1 MNALA
6 MLEARGFVQQCTNR
20 DEVQRALDDGAVTF
34 YIGFDPT
41 ASSLHVGSLLQI
53 MVMAWLQRYG
63 HRPIAIIGAGTTLIG
78 DPTGRTELRKMLS
91 AEEIEANGQ
100 RIKNQIEHFLDLDG
114 EKGLMLNNAE
124 WLTQL
129 NYLSFLR
136 DIGKHFSVN
145 RMMAA
150 EGYKQRLARGLSF
163 IEFNYQILQAYDFL
177 ELYRRHGCTLQIGG
191 DDQWGNI
198 IAGSGLIRR
207 CDQGAANGLTTPLIT
222 TSSGAKMGKTAKG
235 AVWLD
240 PALCSP
246 FDFYQF
252 WLNVDDA
259 DVIRFLKLYTF
270 LDLEEIETLAQLRGA
285 DIRKAKRVLARQITS
300 QLHGEDAMLAAES
313 AAANM
318 TRGVASADM
327 QTHAVGDDAK
337 LVNVLA
343 DANMEKSRGA
353 ARRLMQ
359 GGAVRVN
366 GEKVTDVDYVLSA
379 EDLSGDGVVVR
390 LGKKRAIR
398 LLRES

>member
-1 MNALA
+1 
-6 MLEARGFVQQCTNR
+6 
-20 DEVQRALDDGAVTF
+20 
-34 YIGFDPT
+34 
-41 ASSLHVGSLLQI
+41 
-53 MVMAWLQRYG
+53 
-63 HRPIAIIGAGTTLIG
+63 
-78 DPTGRTELRKMLS
+78 
-91 AEEIEANGQ
+91 
-100 RIKNQIEHFLDLDG
+100 
-114 EKGLMLNNAE
+114 
-124 WLTQL
+124 
-129 NYLSFLR
+129 
-136 DIGKHFSVN
+136 
-145 RMMAA
+145 
-150 EGYKQRLARGLSF
+150 
-163 IEFNYQILQAYDFL
+163 
-177 ELYRRHGCTLQIGG
+177 
-191 DDQWGNI
+191 
-198 IAGSGLIRR
+198 
-207 CDQGAANGLTTPLIT
+207 
-222 TSSGAKMGKTAKG
+222 MGKTAKG

>member
-1 MNALA
+1 MDALS

-20 DEVQRALDDGAVTF
+20 EEVQRVLEEGQVTF

-53 MVMAWLQRYG
+53 MIMAWLQRYG

-78 DPTGRTELRKMLS
+78 DPTGRTELRKMLT
-91 AEEIEANGQ
+91 AEEIDANAQ
-100 RIKNQIEHFLDLDG
+100 RIKKQIEQFLILDG
-114 EKGLMLNNAE
+114 EKGLLLNNAS

-129 NYLSFLR
+129 NYLAFLR
-136 DIGKHFSVN
+136 DIGRHFSVN
-145 RMMAA
+145 RMIAA

-177 ELYRRHGCTLQIGG
+177 ELYRRYGCTLQIGG

-222 TSSGAKMGKTAKG
+222 TASGAKMGKTVQG

-259 DVIRFLKLYTF
+259 DVVKFLKLYTF
-270 LDLEEIETLAQLRGA
+270 LDLEEIASLGRLQGA
-285 DIRKAKRVLARQITS
+285 DIRQAKRVLARQITA
-300 QLHGEDAMLAAES
+300 QLHGESAMEAAE
-313 AAANM
+313 AAAAKM
-318 TRGVASADM
+318 TQGVASADM
-327 QTHAVGDDAK
+327 KTYEVAGELK
-337 LVNVLA
+337 LVNLLA
-343 DANMEKSRGA
+343 EAGMEKSRGA
-353 ARRLMQ
+353 ARRLIQ
-359 GGAVRVN
+359 GGGVRVN
-366 GEKVTDVDYVLSA
+366 GDKVTDVDYVLGTTDFGQA
-379 EDLSGDGVVVR
+379 GAVVR

-398 LLRES
+398 FVQT

>member
-1 MNALA
+1 MDALA

-20 DEVQRALDDGAVTF
+20 DEVQRALEAGQVTF

-53 MVMAWLQRYG
+53 MVMAWLQRFG

-78 DPTGRTELRKMLS
+78 DPSGRTELRQMLT
-91 AEEIEANGQ
+91 AEQIEANGLK
-100 RIKNQIEHFLDLDG
+100 IKEQIEHFLVLDG
-114 EKGLMLNNAE
+114 DQGLMLNNAA
-124 WLTQL
+124 WLTEL

-136 DIGKHFSVN
+136 DIGRHFSVN
-145 RMMAA
+145 RMIAA

-177 ELYRRHGCTLQIGG
+177 ELHRRYGCSLQIGG

-207 CDQGAANGLTTPLIT
+207 CDQGVANGLTTPLIT
-222 TSSGAKMGKTAKG
+222 TASGSKMGKTAQG

-240 PALCSP
+240 ADLCSP

-259 DVIRFLKLYTF
+259 DVVRFLKLYTF
-270 LDLEEIETLAQLRGA
+270 LDLEEIAALGRLKGA
-285 DIRKAKRVLARQITS
+285 DIRDAKRVLAREVTARV
-300 QLHGEDAMLAAES
+300 HGDAAMKAAED

-327 QTHAVGDDAK
+327 RTHVVGEDAK
-337 LVNVLA
+337 LVNLLA
-343 DANMEKSRGA
+343 ESKMEKSRGA
-353 ARRLMQ
+353 ARRLVQ
-359 GGAVRVN
+359 GGGVRVN
-366 GEKVTDVDYVLSA
+366 GDKITDVDYALSA
-379 EDLSGDGVVVR
+379 ADIGQDGAVVR

-398 LLRES
+398 FVRS